1 MPRKSTK
8 KTQKVSPKAAPG
20 VDAKSKNVAKGK
32 KSDLTR
38 VRRSK
43 LKQQVATD
51 HGLSP
56 EPEQTKNRT
65 ENSRSAEKMI
75 ELKKLPLDS
84 FKFERVL
91 SENPTSKS
99 IVLYGKFT
107 EAEDKFAVVLAE
119 KTAFTH
125 EAAANLFTDGHT
137 SFTHNF
143 QNDIYGQYS
152 TDTGIKLTVIYP
164 ATEKHVKKYS
174 QQKSVMLQE
183 TGHVYAMYVRPYAE
197 TQALS
202 LQVCTVCIPCNCMAV
217 LFIFVG

>member
-1 MPRKSTK
+1 MPRKSAK
-8 KTQKVSPKAAPG
+8 KTQTVSPKAILG

-32 KSDLTR
+32 KSDLAR
-38 VRRSK
+38 ARRSK

-51 HGLSP
+51 HSLSP
-56 EPEQTKNRT
+56 EPEQTKNRAENRA
-65 ENSRSAEKMI
+65 ENSGSTEKMS
-75 ELKKLPLDS
+75 ELMKLPLDS

-107 EAEDKFAVVLAE
+107 EVEDKFAVVLAE

-152 TDTGIKLTVIYP
+152 SDTGIKLTVIYP

-174 QQKSVMLQE
+174 QQKSIMLQE
-183 TGHVYAMYVRPYAE
+183 TGHVYATYVRPYAE

-202 LQVCTVCIPCNCMAV
+202 LQVCTS
-217 LFIFVG
+217 LF

>member
-8 KTQKVSPKAAPG
+8 KSQTASPGVSG
-20 VDAKSKNVAKGK
+20 VDAKSKDAAKRK
-32 KSDLTR
+32 KTDLTR
-38 VRRSK
+38 ARRSK
-43 LKQQVATD
+43 LKQQLATD
-51 HGLSP
+51 HSLST
-56 EPEQTKNRT
+56 EQT
-65 ENSRSAEKMI
+65 EDSGAAEAMNN
-75 ELKKLPLDS
+75 LNKLPLDS

-99 IVLYGKFT
+99 IVLYGKFA
-107 EAEDKFAVVLAE
+107 EAEDKFTVVLAE

-125 EAAANLFTDGHT
+125 EAATSLLTDGHA

-152 TDTGIKLTVIYP
+152 SNTGIKLTVIYP

-174 QQKSVMLQE
+174 QQRSIMLQE

-202 LQVCTVCIPCNCMAV
+202 LQVCTSST
-217 LFIFVG
+217 